1 MTLRSNNEKCK
12 EFYIYTKIEYG
23 NKLYEVRESNSCR
36 DCSLANICSSSNIT
50 TCDTNDYVLSRDK
63 RINIFGECS
72 SLRRLDKKSVVFV
85 EIPKDNSKD
94 NCKEISKYEYYKISP
109 LFIYNDPGQLKP
121 IELVL
126 PDGHEIDV
134 ESSDLSKGIIR
145 FKRKWLS
152 LKQLYNMAKVTDY
165 HTCLSEI
172 KDYTGDKTSEVRK
185 KLIALSNL
193 MDIARYLND
202 NWEYHNNGDN
212 CGYMIAYD
220 KTKTTDDG
228 YKVVHINSDTDM
240 YFGNVIFKNEADV
253 QYVIDNPNFREV
265 LDNIFK
271 V

>member
-1 MTLRSNNEKCK
+1 MSSNRSNTERDKA
-12 EFYIYTKIEYG
+12 FDIDTKIEYM
-23 NKLYEVRESNSCR
+23 NKLYEVRESNSCC
-36 DCSLANICSSSNIT
+36 DCSLATICSSSNIST
-50 TCDTNDYVLSRDK
+50 GDRNDDALSRDK

-85 EIPKDNSKD
+85 EISKD
-94 NCKEISKYEYYKISP
+94 DSKNNSKYEYYKISP
-109 LFIYNDPGQLKP
+109 LWVYNNPTQLRP

-126 PDGHEIDV
+126 PNGHEIDV

-152 LKQLYNMAKVTDY
+152 LEQMYNIAKATNY

-172 KDYTGDKTSEVRK
+172 KDSTDDKTCTVRE

-193 MDIARYLND
+193 MDIARYFNGD
-202 NWEYHNNGDN
+202 WEYHNSGDN
-212 CGYMIAYD
+212 CGYIIAYD
-220 KTKTTDDG
+220 KTKITDDG
-228 YKVVHINSDTDM
+228 YQVVHINSDTDM
-240 YFGNVIFKNEADV
+240 YFGNIMFKNEADT
-253 QYVIDNPNFREV
+253 QYVIDNPNFRDI